1 MLPKIILSNH
11 GVKWRDIS
19 DTVSNIRDVISYMNE
34 EKRSGY
40 VISMDFEK
48 AFDRVEHEFLF
59 AILKRFGFGENFRKW
74 IKILYKDA
82 MSFIKC
88 NGLLTDAFKITRYIR
103 QGCPLSAQL
112 YSLVAEPLGMK
123 IK

>member
-1 MLPKIILSNH
+1 MELS
-11 GVKWRDIS
+11 GEISERS

-74 IKILYKDA
+74 IEMLYKDA

-88 NGLLTDAFKITRYIR
+88 NGF
-103 QGCPLSAQL
+103 
-112 YSLVAEPLGMK
+112 
-123 IK
+123 

>member
-1 MLPKIILSNH
+1 MLLKIILSNQAY
-11 GVKWRDIS
+11 GVKGRDIS
-19 DTVSNIRDVISYMNE
+19 DTVRNIRDVMSYMNE
-34 EKRSGY
+34 EKKSGY

-48 AFDRVEHEFLF
+48 DFYRVEHEFLF

-88 NGLLTDAFKITRYIR
+88 NGF
-103 QGCPLSAQL
+103 
-112 YSLVAEPLGMK
+112 
-123 IK
+123 